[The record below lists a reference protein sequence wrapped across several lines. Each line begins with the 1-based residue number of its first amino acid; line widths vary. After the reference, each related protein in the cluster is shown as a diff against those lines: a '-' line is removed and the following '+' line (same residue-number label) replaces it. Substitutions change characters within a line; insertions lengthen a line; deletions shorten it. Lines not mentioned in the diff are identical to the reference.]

1 MQSMLRSIPA
11 MILLGSTGLAWA
23 HSDVTCT
30 VPKAEWRPSVELQKK
45 LKRDGWTVRLIKVEN
60 GCYEVY
66 GYDEKDAR
74 VEAWFNP
81 KTFDLLGRAKG

>member
-1 MQSMLRSIPA
+1 MKAIVGGSLMALV
-11 MILLGSTGLAWA
+11 LGAGAAWA

-30 VPKAEWRPSVELQKK
+30 VPKAEWRPSVDLQKK
-45 LKRDGWTVRLIKVEN
+45 LKKEGWAVRLIKVEN

-66 GYDEKDAR
+66 GFDEKDAR

-81 KTFDLLGRAKG
+81 KTFEMVGRATN